1 MNRKR
6 FSLNW
11 RYINELDQEKAAKL
25 AEFERDLNV
34 CQEQI
39 LEAARKRIDS
49 VNEEANR
56 LKMNILKEAQAKAN
70 SKIEEI
76 TEKVAQV
83 WYYNFFLKIEIMSF
97 FLF

>member
-11 RYINELDQEKAAKL
+11 RYINELDQDKAAKL

-56 LKMNILKEAQAKAN
+56 LKMVQINLF
-70 SKIEEI
+70 SCLLLFYFLSFIEC
-76 TEKVAQV
+76 
-83 WYYNFFLKIEIMSF
+83 S
-97 FLF
+97 